1 MKYLRAFRRILILIA
16 HILDCLILL
25 TIKIRG
31 LEQRAPTVKE
41 QHEIQKWMN
50 KTAKI
55 LNSRIDI
62 NGRLPDQPCLI
73 VCNHI
78 SWLDIIILSSRFQ
91 ATFLSKAEV
100 MEWPVFG
107 ILAKKSGTIFLRRG
121 GKKGIEE
128 AIEKVTQALKDKR
141 NVVVFPEGT
150 TTRGEDIK
158 NFHPRIFAAAINT
171 EIPILP
177 IAIHYPY
184 LGGVTPHIPFVD
196 DDNLISSLIK
206 ILGLPNIKAQLNI
219 GPMLN
224 TKNADRKKLATQ
236 SMEFIR
242 RKIKSDSYE
251 STPKA

>member
-1 MKYLRAFRRILILIA
+1 MKYLRAFKRILILVV
-16 HILDCLILL
+16 HILDCLILV

-31 LEQRAPTVKE
+31 LEKRAPSVKE
-41 QHEIQKWMN
+41 QHELQKWMN

-78 SWLDIIILSSRFQ
+78 SWLDIIVLASRFRT
-91 ATFLSKAEV
+91 TFLSKAEV
-100 MEWPVFG
+100 MKWPVFG
-107 ILAKKSGTIFLRRG
+107 ILAKKLGAIFLRRG
-121 GKKGIEE
+121 GERGIEE
-128 AIEKVTQALKDKR
+128 AIEKVAQALRDKR

-150 TTRGEDIK
+150 TTRGEGIK

-184 LGGVTPHIPFVD
+184 PGGVNPHIPFVD

-206 ILGLPNIKAQLNI
+206 ILALPDVKVQLNI

-224 TKNADRKKLATQ
+224 TKNIGRKELATQ

-242 RKIKSDSYE
+242 EKIKLDN
-251 STPKA
+251 